1 MPRAIVNPRGKGA
14 LLALFWCAFLLR
26 VLHLDRESLWVDE
39 AFTVANARLP
49 LDLIW
54 TAQVD
59 VHPPLYNTLMHAWLA
74 VAGTSEFALRLPSAL
89 VSLTIV
95 AGAYQAGRR
104 LGGGPAAWTAAL
116 LAALSPT
123 QLWYAQEG
131 RNYALMMAMLSLG
144 AVAYLDAL
152 RGRPSS
158 CWRYVLPTVGAVL
171 SNHSALGALAAQ
183 HLAAIPRLADAD
195 FRRWWLRAQAL
206 VAGLLLPWLAV
217 FASQYEVWK
226 RGFWLPWTR
235 TTPPHRLLV
244 DWWAGYAGWQLGM
257 QRLLDAPWGP
267 LQLAMLATMVLL
279 AVLGV
284 AGLLP
289 RRAERTPDPAVA
301 AGPAAVASPGL
312 PIAGAAPTS
321 VGASLKP
328 WSAPRAGLATRLF
341 LALGTILPAV
351 LALVADHLN
360 PNYHLRFTLAGHPVV
375 LLLVAVGVT
384 RVGQRTP
391 IAAGALLLA
400 LLTLWGV
407 ALHVTLTTSTK
418 ENWRSAVRA
427 LSAWVE
433 PGDVVLASPKAAV
446 DYYYRGT
453 APVYQ
458 VPPAIELDDA
468 TVARTLDRLVAGAR
482 RVWLIPSDHI
492 PVDPFH
498 HTARLLGRHAE
509 RREERWAGMFF
520 AFFEMRPGFR
530 IEPDPPLVPT
540 EALFGGAL
548 RLTGYLASDETL
560 NGEPVVRVVLG
571 WTVEEP
577 PGEDLKVFAHLHDE
591 GGQTLAQSDP
601 PLDDGTGQGSA
612 ALRRGQAFQTEIVI
626 PVPRDV
632 RCRATRVAVG
642 LYRPAYPYPRLEV
655 APPEAEQRVFLPLP
669 PVPCARS
676 APS

>member
-1 MPRAIVNPRGKGA
+1 
-14 LLALFWCAFLLR
+14 
-26 VLHLDRESLWVDE
+26 LDRESLWVDE

-104 LGGGPAAWTAAL
+104 LGGRPAAWTAAL

-144 AVAYLDAL
+144 VVAYLDAL

-289 RRAERTPDPAVA
+289 RRAERTLDSAVA

-321 VGASLKP
+321 EGASLKP

-341 LALGTILPAV
+341 VALGTILPAV

-384 RVGQRTP
+384 RVGRRRRAAP
-391 IAAGALLLA
+391 GAADALGRRPARHPHDVDEGELAFRRAGALGVGGARGRRPGEPESRRGLLLPRA
-400 LLTLWGV
+400 GSRLPGPPGHRTRRRYRGAHPRSPRGRRSPGV
-407 ALHVTLTTSTK
+407 AHPLRPH
-418 ENWRSAVRA
+418 
-427 LSAWVE
+427 
-433 PGDVVLASPKAAV
+433 PG
-446 DYYYRGT
+446 G
-453 APVYQ
+453 
-458 VPPAIELDDA
+458 
-468 TVARTLDRLVAGAR
+468 
-482 RVWLIPSDHI
+482 
-492 PVDPFH
+492 
-498 HTARLLGRHAE
+498 
-509 RREERWAGMFF
+509 
-520 AFFEMRPGFR
+520 
-530 IEPDPPLVPT
+530 
-540 EALFGGAL
+540 
-548 RLTGYLASDETL
+548 
-560 NGEPVVRVVLG
+560 
-571 WTVEEP
+571 
-577 PGEDLKVFAHLHDE
+577 
-591 GGQTLAQSDP
+591 
-601 PLDDGTGQGSA
+601 
-612 ALRRGQAFQTEIVI
+612 
-626 PVPRDV
+626 
-632 RCRATRVAVG
+632 
-642 LYRPAYPYPRLEV
+642 
-655 APPEAEQRVFLPLP
+655 PLP
-669 PVPCARS
+669 PHGPTARPPRR
-676 APS
+676 AA